1 MKFELFLMK
10 IQIPIFSLRPA
21 FRPQTSSR
29 FASKTEKFSLHFFK
43 FCARPIFSKSLPRH
57 QLCRILLFQKIKA
70 EGGLAF
76 NAFGFHFL
84 FQSWCLGEK
93 KIFCFGV
100 PRIRNGGK
108 RSNYFVFSLSLYTFG
123 RHRPTQPNA
132 GDCKKFPFCCIIE
145 NNKKM

>member
-1 MKFELFLMK
+1 MK

-57 QLCRILLFQKIKA
+57 QLCRILCFKKSKPKA
-70 EGGLAF
+70 VWLLTLSVFTFFFKVGV
-76 NAFGFHFL
+76 
-84 FQSWCLGEK
+84 WGEK